1 MKRKFPTTEHF
12 GRKLSHIFNDKG
24 GMSSKI
30 TLVERDKIIHKDKE
44 IAKTMKETKLYI
56 KIKRLPK
63 L

>member
-30 TLVERDKIIHKDKE
+30 TLVERDKIIHKDKK
-44 IAKTMKETKLYI
+44 IAETVSILSI
-56 KIKRLPK
+56 
-63 L
+63 